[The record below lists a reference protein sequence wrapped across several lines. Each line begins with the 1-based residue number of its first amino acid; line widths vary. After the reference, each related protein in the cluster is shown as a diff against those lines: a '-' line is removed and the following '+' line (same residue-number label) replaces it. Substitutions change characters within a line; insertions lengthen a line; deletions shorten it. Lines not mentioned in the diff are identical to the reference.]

1 MNKKHIIIILLSL
14 PIINNGTEKKEEKE
28 QNFTECVYS
37 WSRTFAEVFRL
48 ADEKHYKINNAEQC
62 MTKSIDSFLCS
73 IDPHSN
79 LLDPKTYKAILESTS
94 GEFFG
99 IGVVIDNTRNS
110 KDKQLII
117 IDTIPD
123 GPADKAG
130 CKPFDKIVEIEGK
143 ALEGMST
150 DEATGML
157 KGERN
162 SKVHIKVMRE
172 NSPEIL
178 SFDIARDVVK
188 EQNSLCFYI
197 EDQDIYYL
205 SLTMFAEGSARQ
217 LEQLLNKAQEK
228 KFKALILDL
237 RNNSGGLLN
246 AAVDIAGLF
255 IDKGSLVVTTK
266 DKHGKVT
273 EEYRTT
279 RNPIAVQIPIFILI
293 NNYSASAA
301 EILAGALKI
310 HADNAAKGNKNKK
323 NHNPLVFLVGTKTF
337 GKGSVQEVIP
347 ISNNCAIK
355 LTTALYFLPNDTS
368 IQAEGITPDFEIE
381 RCLPPSE
388 QQQWIAKF
396 YGREQA
402 LANHI
407 KLNDTKKEEEKKED
421 KDKLKTWTERAK
433 HMLLNDNQF
442 KEAIT
447 LINLLST
454 AQKHCSLDLSSRQ
467 SAINFINSIFVSTKK
482 LNLVEVKINKNE
494 K

>member
-1 MNKKHIIIILLSL
+1 MNRKHIIIILLSF
-14 PIINNGTEKKEEKE
+14 PIINSGADKKEEKE
-28 QNFTECVYS
+28 QNFTECVYN
-37 WSRTFAEVFRL
+37 WSRTMAEVFKL
-48 ADEKHYKINNAEQC
+48 ADDKHYKINNPEQC
-62 MTKSIDSFLCS
+62 MIKSIDSFLS
-73 IDPHSN
+73 NIDPHSN

-94 GEFFG
+94 GEFYG

-110 KDKQLII
+110 KDKQLTI

-162 SKVHIKVMRE
+162 SKVHIKVIRE
-172 NSPEIL
+172 NNPEIL
-178 SFDIARDVVK
+178 SFDITRDVVK

-205 SLTMFAEGSARQ
+205 SLTMFSEGSARQ
-217 LEQLLNKAQEK
+217 LEQLLHKAQEK

-255 IDKGSLVVTTK
+255 IDKGSLVVSTK

-310 HADNAAKGNKNKK
+310 HADNAAVGKKSNNKK

-368 IQAEGITPDFEIE
+368 IQAEGIAPDFEIE

-396 YGREQA
+396 YGREQS

-407 KLNDTKKEEEKKED
+407 KLNDKKEEDKKED
-421 KDKLKTWTERAK
+421 RDKLKTWTERAK
-433 HMLLNDNQF
+433 HMLSNDNQF
-442 KEAIT
+442 REAIT
-447 LINLLST
+447 LANLLT
-454 AQKHCSLDLSSRQ
+454 TLQKECSRDLSTRQ
-467 SAINFINSIFVSTKK
+467 SAINFINSIFVSNKK
-482 LNLVEVKINKNE
+482 LNFVEVKVNK
-494 K
+494 